1 MTAVKQPKLPL
12 PEYLMVLGVRFRVE
26 MVDTVDTE
34 DGAAVGETNGEL
46 RVIRIAK
53 SQDSRRQWTT
63 LFHEF
68 MHAVLHVIG
77 YANESIHEVEE
88 MIVQSSEHA
97 VEQFMLAHGESYLKA
112 LEAQK

>member
-1 MTAVKQPKLPL
+1 MTKASKLPL
-12 PEYLMVLGVRFRVE
+12 PDHIMVLGTKFRVE
-26 MVDTVDTE
+26 LVDTVDTE

-53 SQDSRRQWTT
+53 TQDSRRQWTT

-77 YANESIHEVEE
+77 YANESVHEVEE

-97 VEQFMLAHGESYLKA
+97 VEQFMLAHGDSYLRA
-112 LEAQK
+112 LDVQK